1 MNNSG
6 IQVAVKSGYKT
17 LSEITD
23 FKKELEESGLY
34 NPVFS
39 GNHILYIPQQ
49 GAYCIKK
56 STIWSHESVIDY
68 HDKAMNEALIKDS
81 ISRLV
86 NSSSGNSR
94 FVDIYDYILV
104 DSDGREDS
112 GVYDVYMYMDKV
124 TPIENLSA
132 QNIVNT
138 CISICDL
145 LISFE
150 GTHNNVNH
158 QNVFLNGNG
167 VVLGN
172 PSLSGMKN
180 EIVYYNAPEILRGE
194 KATASS
200 DVYSLGIWMYYML
213 RATQENIFADRDRY
227 GITDNDI
234 KITKNV
240 GEAVVSVI
248 RKAVHCDPGERYK
261 NPDALKK
268 ALEDALKKDPNKGKK
283 VLKVVG
289 VTTAAIL
296 ICGAVGWYGLS
307 NYDPGAKEIRTMI
320 ASGSYSLA
328 YEEICARSSGEATDE
343 LIKEY
348 IQGCMDELDYQRA
361 AQIIPEFSQEM
372 FDSPDYLEDLFYD
385 FRIKGK
391 MNILEPIMSRVYSRS
406 EAIADI
412 IDRIR

>member
-1 MNNSG
+1 MDFSAGLIEVQN
-6 IQVAVKSGYKT
+6 KYKT

-23 FKKELEESGLY
+23 FTTEIETSGLY
-34 NPVFS
+34 NKKAY
-39 GNHILYIPQQ
+39 GNHVLYIPE
-49 GAYCIKK
+49 ARNYCIKK
-56 STIWSHESVIDY
+56 STIWSHEAVIDY
-68 HDKAMNEALIKDS
+68 RDKSLNESLVGDS
-81 ISRLV
+81 ICRMEHKTSANVRFMRIHNYRLV
-86 NSSSGNSR
+86 NSETRTAN
-94 FVDIYDYILV
+94 
-104 DSDGREDS
+104 
-112 GVYDVYMYMDKV
+112 GVYDVYMHIEKV
-124 TPIENLSA
+124 IPVENIQLKEA
-132 QNIVNT
+132 VEICMAV
-138 CISICDL
+138 CDL
-145 LISFE
+145 LNEF
-150 GTHNNVNH
+150 GGHNNINH
-158 QNVFLNGNG
+158 LNIFWSGKD

-194 KATASS
+194 KATSSS

-213 RATQENIFADRDRY
+213 RATQENVFADRDRY

-248 RKAVHCDPGERYK
+248 RKAVRCDPSERYK
-261 NPDALKK
+261 NPAALKK
-268 ALEDALKKDPNKGKK
+268 ALEDALKKDPDKAKK

-289 VTTAAIL
+289 ITVAAIL
-296 ICGAVGWYGLS
+296 VCGAVGWYGLS

-328 YEEICARSSGEATDE
+328 YEEICARSSSEATDE

-372 FDSPDYLEDLFYD
+372 FDSPDYLENLFYD
-385 FRIKGK
+385 FRDKGK
-391 MNILEPIMSRVYSRS
+391 MNILEPIMNRVYSRS